1 MCHEKFFRFFSVV
14 KKHKNHSSLM
24 DHTKKT
30 FGHNLLT
37 HDLAQ
42 GFLVCLSFRI
52 TWRHFQ
58 NADSEAASPLPEDSD
73 PEGLGNLYFLQKA
86 FLWCVHGQGCGIA
99 DTHLT
104 QPSHLFFVCITENL
118 YYILYWVL
126 FHCMD
131 RDHILLVCSSVDMFF
146 RSLAVVNNDLWTSV
160 CQFLCGHMCLF
171 LLGIYQGVG
180 LLGHTVTSSFLC
192 THLRLRTW
200 SPPYRRSHA
209 SLSCPSVSFLRL
221 ECPAEPSTCTCVC
234 SQFPTHVQLFVTPWT
249 AEIVRTVHGIL
260 QARILEWIVIS
271 SSTAFSSYCWRKS
284 LRNFMWLVNSCI
296 ANQWHN
302 QNSNPGLEP
311 SSVIFVQTVL
321 YHFLPP

>member
-1 MCHEKFFRFFSVV
+1 MLTPRPLLP
-14 KKHKNHSSLM
+14 SLRTLILKAWGICIFYRRPSCDVYM
-24 DHTKKT
+24 VRGVELLILISPSLLIYFLSASLKT
-30 FGHNLLT
+30 F
-37 HDLAQ
+37 
-42 GFLVCLSFRI
+42 I
-52 TWRHFQ
+52 TF
-58 NADSEAASPLPEDSD
+58 
-73 PEGLGNLYFLQKA
+73 Y
-86 FLWCVHGQGCGIA
+86 
-99 DTHLT
+99 
-104 QPSHLFFVCITENL
+104 TE
-118 YYILYWVL
+118 YYSIVWIETTFYW

-180 LLGHTVTSSFLC
+180 LLGHMVTSSFLC

-209 SLSCPSVSFLRL
+209 CLSCPSVSFLRL

-311 SSVIFVQTVL
+311 SSVIFVQAVL